1 VNFKKIKS
9 YFSNKS
15 KAFTLVELLVV
26 LAIIGILASI
36 IVVSLQT
43 TRTKA
48 RDTRRKADME
58 AIRGAL
64 EVYRNTN
71 GSYPNSLLC
80 QFRLD
85 VWCSSAYGIN
95 WIPGL
100 APDYIS
106 VVPVDPIPFGGNFSC
121 LRPESEWENNYFYR
135 AYNNNQDY
143 KLVVSTMESAEGQK
157 WAAEDGGAKSQYYEL
172 FSPGAQALW
181 DW

>member
-1 VNFKKIKS
+1 
-9 YFSNKS
+9 
-15 KAFTLVELLVV
+15 
-26 LAIIGILASI
+26 
-36 IVVSLQT
+36 
-43 TRTKA
+43 
-48 RDTRRKADME
+48 ME

-85 VWCSSAYGIN
+85 VWCSSAFGIN